1 MAGGKFSV
9 ETPSAHPC
17 NLQAQ
22 ASEPENF
29 SPALDAT
36 RQFGWAA
43 PAAPASAGQLGTS
56 GIYLGFPVDLMSH
69 QTEGQPSQATC
80 KDHQGLGGFLP
91 ARLVVGVILFPGR
104 GSTAAH

>member
-9 ETPSAHPC
+9 ETPSAFLS

-22 ASEPENF
+22 VSAPENF

-43 PAAPASAGQLGTS
+43 QQPQPQPQLASLAPPVYISGFQSA
-56 GIYLGFPVDLMSH
+56 
-69 QTEGQPSQATC
+69 
-80 KDHQGLGGFLP
+80 
-91 ARLVVGVILFPGR
+91 
-104 GSTAAH
+104 